1 MKAGM
6 KVVMEG
12 GRDGGR
18 DGGREV
24 GRQREAVRG
33 AGRQR
38 RQGPGQEA
46 WNEATECQLIY
57 NVIDS

>member
-6 KVVMEG
+6 KVVME
-12 GRDGGR
+12 
-18 DGGREV
+18 
-24 GRQREAVRG
+24 G